1 MILSFIIYSKKQDN
15 MDNSKSQIHGYVS
28 FKKRTDKLSLMY
40 KDLSDAITENNIKSI
55 WELSKMITRYQFSDE
70 NE

>member
-1 MILSFIIYSKKQDN
+1 
-15 MDNSKSQIHGYVS
+15 MDNSIHGYVS
-28 FKKRTDKLSLMY
+28 FKERKDKLSLLY

>member
-1 MILSFIIYSKKQDN
+1 
-15 MDNSKSQIHGYVS
+15 MDNSSQIHGYVS
-28 FKKRTDKLSLMY
+28 FKKRTDKLSLLY

>member
-1 MILSFIIYSKKQDN
+1 
-15 MDNSKSQIHGYVS
+15 MDNSNSQIHGYVS
-28 FKKRTDKLSLMY
+28 FKKRKDKLSLLY

>member
-1 MILSFIIYSKKQDN
+1 
-15 MDNSKSQIHGYVS
+15 MDNSTQIHGYVS
-28 FKKRTDKLSLMY
+28 FKKRKNKLSLLY
-40 KDLSDAITENNIKSI
+40 KDLSEAITENNIKSI

>member
-1 MILSFIIYSKKQDN
+1 
-15 MDNSKSQIHGYVS
+15 MDNSNSKIHGFVS
-28 FKKRTDKLSLMY
+28 FKERKDKLSLLY